1 MDPNPHGE
9 FLEHYQPVHDKFVR
23 YCSSHAYGIMEAD
36 DLVQESVLSTMKAFH
51 SVRDKNKLLP
61 FMITVA
67 NNIIRN
73 TLRRKKFN
81 ALLSEKHLLNL
92 ENHVTDPDVKLDIHY
107 LYKALNK
114 LSMQDKEA
122 VILFEISGF
131 SMIEIAGIQHTS
143 EGATRVRIH
152 RARIRLR
159 ELLTTE
165 GVELESRNGKTLF
178 SFIL

>member
-1 MDPNPHGE
+1 
-9 FLEHYQPVHDKFVR
+9 
-23 YCSSHAYGIMEAD
+23 
-36 DLVQESVLSTMKAFH
+36 
-51 SVRDKNKLLP
+51 
-61 FMITVA
+61 MITVA

-81 ALLSEKHLLNL
+81 SQLSEKHLLRL
-92 ENHVTDPDVKLDIHY
+92 ESHVTDPDVKLDIHY

-114 LSMQDKEA
+114 LSVQDKEA

-131 SMIEIAGIQHTS
+131 SMIEIAAVQHTS

-165 GVELESRNGKTLF
+165 GVEYESRNGKTLF

>member
-1 MDPNPHGE
+1 MDSNPHGE
-9 FLEHYQPVHDKFVR
+9 FLQHYQPVHNSFAR

-51 SVRDKNKLLP
+51 TVRDKNKLLP

-81 ALLSEKHLLNL
+81 MQLSEKHLMNF
-92 ENHVTDPDVKLDIHY
+92 ESCVTDPDIRLDIHY

-114 LSMQDKEA
+114 LPVQDKEA

-131 SMIEIAGIQHTS
+131 SMIEIAGIQHTT
-143 EGATRVRIH
+143 EGAMRVRIH
-152 RARIRLR
+152 RARTRLR
-159 ELLTTE
+159 ELLSTG
-165 GVELESRNGKTLF
+165 GVALESRSGKTLF